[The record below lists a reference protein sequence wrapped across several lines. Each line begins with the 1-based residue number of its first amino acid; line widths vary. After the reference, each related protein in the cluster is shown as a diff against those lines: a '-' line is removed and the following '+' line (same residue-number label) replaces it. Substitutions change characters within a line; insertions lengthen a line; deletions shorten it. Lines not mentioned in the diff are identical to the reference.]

1 MKEYTC
7 NCCDKKWQDKYH
19 YNRHLNAKKIT
30 GEERKQHKTR
40 CDKKI
45 YACGLCGKTF
55 RDNWFLGKH
64 TSFKSKNTVAV
75 I

>member
-64 TSFKSKNTVAV
+64 TSCNTKNTVAV